1 MAAMSASLALLSVSG
16 GDGHPD
22 SVLTGHG
29 GNMDG
34 VEVCSIV
41 GAGVES
47 VGRATDAMVKAGS
60 SSLSCSSSS
69 PFFFEIFVHP
79 PAAAD
84 AGLVHGVA
92 VDDYIGN
99 FRWLE
104 AAAPNA
110 CCKKTCSISGGDFQQ
125 IAVGVGGYGF
135 IVSLSGEAGLAY
147 DADS

>member
-1 MAAMSASLALLSVSG
+1 MEWKSARWWEG
-16 GDGHPD
+16 GR
-22 SVLTGHG
+22 SRL
-29 GNMDG
+29 
-34 VEVCSIV
+34 VEQPTRWS
-41 GAGVES
+41 
-47 VGRATDAMVKAGS
+47 RRGS

-135 IVSLSGEAGLAY
+135 IVSLSGEAGPAY

>member
-1 MAAMSASLALLSVSG
+1 LELLPDGGHVGVSGFVECFG
-16 GDGHPD
+16 GDGHPY

-69 PFFFEIFVHP
+69 PVFFEIFVHP

-92 VDDYIGN
+92 VDDYMGN
-99 FRWLE
+99 LRWLE
-104 AAAPNA
+104 AAAPSKCVLQKNLL
-110 CCKKTCSISGGDFQQ
+110 D
-125 IAVGVGGYGF
+125 
-135 IVSLSGEAGLAY
+135 LRR
-147 DADS
+147 